1 MSRIDGA
8 VKNFPPECPCLI
20 TQPHADRV
28 ELAETTGWQRM
39 SEAAALSLPRRQGAL
54 TRPNQMVRVRSRI
67 REGACGRSTS
77 GRSSI
82 LCEHPL
88 QCVLS
93 KSAVLSGSLEN
104 DAVLR

>member
-54 TRPNQMVRVRSRI
+54 TQMVRVRSLV
-67 REGACGRSTS
+67 REGSCGRSRS

>member
-39 SEAAALSLPRRQGAL
+39 SEAAALILATPLRSADSVESNGDGTVADSGG
-54 TRPNQMVRVRSRI
+54 VVRS
-67 REGACGRSTS
+67 
-77 GRSSI
+77 
-82 LCEHPL
+82 
-88 QCVLS
+88 
-93 KSAVLSGSLEN
+93 
-104 DAVLR
+104 